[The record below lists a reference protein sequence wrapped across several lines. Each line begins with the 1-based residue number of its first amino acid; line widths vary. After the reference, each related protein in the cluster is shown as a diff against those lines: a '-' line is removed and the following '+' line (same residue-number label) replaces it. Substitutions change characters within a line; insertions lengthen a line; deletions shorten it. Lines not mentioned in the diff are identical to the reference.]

1 MEIIL
6 KRLSKKSMK
15 KMLNMNKVI
24 IVNKEKGYTSRD
36 VVNKLNKI
44 LKTKKIGHTG
54 TLDPIATGVLVV
66 CVNEATKLC
75 ELLTSSFKEYEA
87 VIKLGIK
94 TDAGDITGKILEK
107 SSYPKYTLAKIK
119 QVLESFLGKSSQE
132 VPIYSAVKVKG
143 KKLYEYARNH
153 EEVVLPKREIEIKEI
168 ELLEYNDDIIKFR
181 VLVSKGTYIRS
192 LIEDICSK
200 LGTIGTMSD
209 LVRLKQGPFKIED
222 SYTLKQIE
230 NNEYKALSLKEVLS
244 NFPQKNLTLEE
255 YKQIK
260 NGALIK
266 NEDNEPYTIFL
277 YNDEVVA
284 IYQIYAKNKSQ
295 KKPYKIFNI

>member
-15 KMLNMNKVI
+15 KMLSMNKVI

-94 TDAGDITGKILEK
+94 TDTGDITGKILEK

-153 EEVVLPKREIEIKEI
+153 EEVVLPKRKIEIKEI
-168 ELLEYNDDIIKFR
+168 KLLEYNDDIIKFR

-255 YKQIK
+255 YTQIK

-266 NEDNEPYTIFL
+266 NEDNEPYTVLL
-277 YNDEVVA
+277 YIDEVVS
-284 IYQIYAKNKSQ
+284 ISQIYAKNKRQ